1 MTVEGR
7 TLIVSTGELVD
18 LKGASIDLLGQD
30 LEAFVAEN
38 NCFAL
43 S

>member
-1 MTVEGR
+1 LHERPTE
-7 TLIVSTGELVD
+7 TNT
-18 LKGASIDLLGQD
+18 SIDLLGQD

-38 NCFAL
+38 NGFAL

>member
-1 MTVEGR
+1 LHERPTE
-7 TLIVSTGELVD
+7 TNT
-18 LKGASIDLLGQD
+18 SIDLVGQN